1 MKLLSYEHA
10 GRASWGIVTPSGVID
25 LAAASAGRFPSLRSA
40 LAQDALEYLARDFAA
55 RAPDVAL
62 EDIRYLPVIPDAQ
75 KIFCVGLNY
84 EEHRVEA
91 NRPKTGEPTI
101 FLRTPTS
108 QVGHDDVIV
117 LPRESSSLDYEGEIA
132 IVIGR
137 PGRRIAEGDAWS
149 HIAGYSAYNDASV
162 RDWQTHTSQ
171 WTGGKN
177 FDATGGFGPWLVTR
191 DEIEDDEE
199 LTLVTRLNGVEMQRG
214 DHQDDDLWYSTL
226 DRLSLHLRD
235 ATTRRR
241 DRHGYPGRRGL
252 QTDAAGIH
260 GRRRH
265 GRNRGQQGGHPGQ
278 SDCQGLGAHVGFAR
292 GLASLQ
298 HLARQLTTPDA
309 CAAHGP
315 LQFAFYYRRRS
326 QRYF

>member
-40 LAQDALEYLARDFAA
+40 LAQDALEHLARDFAA

-62 EDIRYLPVIPDAQ
+62 KDIRYLPVIPDAQ

-108 QVGHDDVIV
+108 QVGHDDAIV

-137 PGRRIAEGDAWS
+137 AGRRISEGDAWS

-177 FDATGGFGPWLVTR
+177 FDATGGFGPCLVTR

-199 LTLVTRLNGVEMQRG
+199 LTLVTRLNGVEMQR
-214 DHQDDDLWYSTL
+214 
-226 DRLSLHLRD
+226 
-235 ATTRRR
+235 ATTKMMIFGIPRLIA
-241 DRHGYPGRRGL
+241 YLSTFATLLPGDVIVTG
-252 QTDAAGIH
+252 TP
-260 GRRRH
+260 
-265 GRNRGQQGGHPGQ
+265 GG
-278 SDCQGLGAHVGFAR
+278 VGFKRTPPVFMADGDTVEIEVSKVGTLVNRIAR
-292 GLASLQ
+292 
-298 HLARQLTTPDA
+298 D
-309 CAAHGP
+309 
-315 LQFAFYYRRRS
+315 
-326 QRYF
+326 